1 MQTHAK
7 DMIYIKHGTCN
18 LKNMIWEEF
27 LSVNRD
33 EYPCS
38 FENPSPPSFKKKVNM
53 LVVHP

>member
-1 MQTHAK
+1 MQFK
-7 DMIYIKHGTCN
+7 KHD
-18 LKNMIWEEF
+18 WEEF

-38 FENPSPPSFKKKVNM
+38 FENPSPPSLKKKVNM